1 MEDANKPDY
10 KIRVE
15 LCPRKIN
22 PRFFQRR
29 IKTRFTQGEPYELYF
44 RLTNIGSS
52 PTPEFTISNFSMH
65 SKSDN
70 VTLDSPNSLLIKPL
84 NPNEKIEV
92 ELDKMTIGF
101 KGGAWVSVNIQAT
114 DQANKIH
121 TFQYDSLHNKDAFYE
136 KDESWGNL
144 IYVQGELE
152 IAQQKTNLLIL
163 ILTLVTVIE
172 AVFGMKKT
180 LVAIAEA
187 AYYPISQLAKF
198 LEFLVK

>member
-1 MEDANKPDY
+1 MDDTNKPGY
-10 KIRVE
+10 KIRFE
-15 LCPRKIN
+15 LCPRKIS
-22 PRFFQRR
+22 PRFFQRK
-29 IKTRFTQGEPYELYF
+29 IKTKFTQGEPYKLYF

-52 PTPEFTISNFSMH
+52 PTPEFTISDFTMH

-70 VTLDSPNSLLIKPL
+70 VTITSPNSLLIKPL

-92 ELDKMTIGF
+92 ELDRMTIGF
-101 KGGAWVSVNIQAT
+101 KGGAWVDVRIKAT
-114 DQANKIH
+114 DQDNKIH

-163 ILTLVTVIE
+163 TLTLVTVIE

-187 AYYPISQLAKF
+187 AYYSISQLAKF

>member
-1 MEDANKPDY
+1 MDDTNQPDY

-15 LCPRKIN
+15 LCPRKIS
-22 PRFFQRR
+22 PRFFQRKN
-29 IKTRFTQGEPYELYF
+29 KTRFTQGEPYELYF
-44 RLTNIGSS
+44 RLTNIGSV
-52 PTPEFTISNFSMH
+52 PTPEFTISDFLLH

-84 NPNEKIEV
+84 NPNEQIEV

-101 KGGAWVSVNIQAT
+101 KGGAWVSVGIHAT
-114 DQANKIH
+114 DKTHKIL

-152 IAQQKTNLLIL
+152 IAQQKTNILIL
-163 ILTLVTVIE
+163 ILTLVTVTE
-172 AVFGMKKT
+172 SVFGMKKT

-187 AYYPISQLAKF
+187 AYYPISQLAKL
-198 LEFLVK
+198 LEVLIK